1 MSARKQTPVRRPK
14 TLADLYADRDL
25 TPSQVRRIVAVL
37 GLTTPRVQTTGT
49 RSEAA

>member
-1 MSARKQTPVRRPK
+1 MNARKQAPAPRPK

-37 GLTTPRVQTTGT
+37 GLATPRAETAGI